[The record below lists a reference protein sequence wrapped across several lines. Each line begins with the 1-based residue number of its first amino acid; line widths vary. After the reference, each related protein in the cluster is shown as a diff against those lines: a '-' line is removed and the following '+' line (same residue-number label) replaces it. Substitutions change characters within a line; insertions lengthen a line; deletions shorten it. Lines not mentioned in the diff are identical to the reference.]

1 MSEETGSNGITRRGS
16 DEIAQYVMEL
26 EVVPREQ
33 EAGELVNNLS
43 RIPFAELATLGA
55 GLSKL
60 PEAARTIT
68 QTVSTG
74 SGEALYRCVFP
85 EGVSGTLAQAKDGS
99 GYLGAIMDDGV
110 AGQARWIPVQ
120 PGATTVSTVVP
131 FDPVTLAVTVALASV
146 NAKLDKIQETQQ
158 QILDFLKRDKESE
171 QVGDLKSLVDI
182 LKRYKYNWNNETF
195 VASNLTTVQQIQGRA
210 RKNIEFYWGSAWK
223 AAKAKMPVHGTLRV
237 GQKRDNVIRELK
249 QYQAAAYLYSFAAML
264 DALLLKNFSPEYLS
278 EVERGI
284 ERESVRYRQ
293 LYTELY
299 DKVGELQRGSV
310 ESVVVKGFSDVT
322 RGLGKAIAQTPVLG
336 AGPVDEFLIG
346 VGNGAGKF
354 GDKMYDDVM
363 GELVASQAAQ
373 VRPFMATIENVDR
386 LCNQPNE
393 LLIGKDSIYL
403 TLAE

>member
-182 LKRYKYNWNNETF
+182 LKRYKYNW
-195 VASNLTTVQQIQGRA
+195 I
-210 RKNIEFYWGSAWK
+210 
-223 AAKAKMPVHGTLRV
+223 
-237 GQKRDNVIRELK
+237 
-249 QYQAAAYLYSFAAML
+249 
-264 DALLLKNFSPEYLS
+264 
-278 EVERGI
+278 
-284 ERESVRYRQ
+284 
-293 LYTELY
+293 
-299 DKVGELQRGSV
+299 RGST
-310 ESVVVKGFSDVT
+310 S
-322 RGLGKAIAQTPVLG
+322 
-336 AGPVDEFLIG
+336 
-346 VGNGAGKF
+346 
-354 GDKMYDDVM
+354 
-363 GELVASQAAQ
+363 
-373 VRPFMATIENVDR
+373 
-386 LCNQPNE
+386 
-393 LLIGKDSIYL
+393 
-403 TLAE
+403 